1 MAVSPSQPAILDIEV
16 KISKIRSK
24 EGVATEP
31 RLFFC
36 PKSIATQPVTKES
49 TLPTKKAVANPRSPR
64 KSTRKRFGEHSE
76 AAFLE
81 RATYEGFG
89 VAKPWGDSD
98 RYDFILDSGHR
109 LWRVQVK
116 STSHQ
121 IAGRYGYPFMAH
133 SWEKDGSKRPYTPD
147 QIDILAA
154 YIVPEKLWY
163 IIPIQALNG
172 TLTFTLFCHQRPA
185 GRGGAHR
192 AHNFDQY
199 REAWHLLRKEEE
211 ETEPV

>member
-1 MAVSPSQPAILDIEV
+1 MRP
-16 KISKIRSK
+16 K
-24 EGVATEP
+24 EP
-31 RLFFC
+31 
-36 PKSIATQPVTKES
+36 

-116 STSHQ
+116 STSNFHDN
-121 IAGRYGYPFMAH
+121 AYHVNCGRRLNQSAV
-133 SWEKDGSKRPYTPD
+133 PYKKS
-147 QIDILAA
+147 QIDFLVV
-154 YIVPEKLWY
+154 YVVPEETWY
-163 IIPIQALNG
+163 IIPVADLERRVSLLLYPKNN
-172 TLTFTLFCHQRPA
+172 PK
-185 GRGGAHR
+185 RGLYGK
-192 AHNFDQY
+192 F
-199 REAWHLLRKEEE
+199 REAWHLFQ
-211 ETEPV
+211 TT